1 MRWVQLLQAVG
12 SEPVFETGLL
22 IAGDVDPKD
31 VRRQL
36 SRWTAAGRLVQLRRG
51 VYAFGQ
57 AEAVGRRTPEPFG
70 LANRLVRAS
79 YVSTESALAYHGLI
93 PEYVPVVTSV
103 TARRP
108 GRFDTP
114 LGSFVYRHVKPAM
127 LWGYRSV
134 PVTREAT
141 ALIADPE
148 KALVDL
154 FYLEPASAAPEFL
167 DGLRLQNLDRIDLEG
182 LVGMATR
189 TGLARVVRAAGMVR
203 EMASRDAEEYV
214 TL

>member
-22 IAGDVDPKD
+22 LAGDVDPKD

-51 VYAFGQ
+51 VYAFGP
-57 AEAVGRRTPEPFG
+57 AEAMGRRAPEPFG
-70 LANRLVRAS
+70 LANRLVHAS
-79 YVSTESALAYHGLI
+79 YVSIESALAYHGLI

-103 TARRP
+103 TSRRP

-134 PVTREAT
+134 AVTREVS

-154 FYLEPASAAPEFL
+154 LYLEPASAAPEFL
-167 DGLRLQNLDRIDLEG
+167 DGLRLQNLDRLEPEI
-182 LVGMATR
+182 LARMATR